1 MRVPSIERLTV
12 RLNLTREQAKLVRAL
27 GHAVDDPEKLAHLVE
42 EHVPATAG
50 YVRSMHSSPYDSHM
64 WRVTVALDAMNNV
77 LGTYGVEPLGPQGNS
92 SEGYA
97 PSYEYLNTGDTYRT
111 TLIYRRKTDTLSIG
125 DWGSI
130 VEAHPSWE

>member
-1 MRVPSIERLTV
+1 MRVPSVEKLTV

-27 GHAVDDPEKLAHLVE
+27 GHAVDDPEELAHLVE
-42 EHVPATAG
+42 AHVPATAG
-50 YVRSMHSSPYDSHM
+50 YVRSMPSSPYDSHM

-77 LGTYGVEPLGPQGNS
+77 LGTYGVEGLGPQGS
-92 SEGYA
+92 SREGYA
-97 PSYEYLNTGDTYRT
+97 PPYEYLNTGDTYGT